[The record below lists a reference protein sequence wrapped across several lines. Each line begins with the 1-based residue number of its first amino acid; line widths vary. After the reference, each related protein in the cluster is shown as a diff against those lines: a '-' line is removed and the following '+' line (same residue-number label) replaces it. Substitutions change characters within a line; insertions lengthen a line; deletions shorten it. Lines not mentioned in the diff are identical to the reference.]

1 MQYISIEN
9 WAKQYNLSQETAEK
23 YLSSGLIAGA
33 SCEDG
38 LWRVPQ
44 DAQPPLRQKKTFMP
58 IWERPYRGG
67 ESGAMLQSLADGEE
81 RQVALAAQQ
90 YFQANYA
97 EASAQAEACI
107 ASESPEIRAS
117 ALLVHCMACVPLGN
131 TAAAMED
138 MQMLMREQKNPADA
152 GMQAVYEYIAFLFRI
167 FFHEDGE
174 HAPCVPA
181 GFSALAEGP
190 RFYGLYAYAHAL
202 YLSKDYHRA
211 LGAAE
216 SAIIM
221 AADRYPIVCIYLY
234 LVASM
239 AAMNLSLV
247 ELADS
252 YFQRAWALAEPEHY
266 IQPFAEH
273 HGLLQG
279 QVEKFFRNRSQ
290 EIYKQI
296 SDRVV
301 EFSRGW
307 MKIHNLDSDN
317 QVTDQLTP
325 FEFALAMMAAKGKS
339 NQEIADY
346 QNISINTV
354 KFYLSSI
361 YQKLGVTRRS
371 ELEKYLNK

>member
-1 MQYISIEN
+1 MELISIRN
-9 WAKQYNLSQETAEK
+9 WAKQWKISEKTAER
-23 YLSSGLIAGA
+23 YLI
-33 SCEDG
+33 DG
-38 LWRVPQ
+38 LLSGAVCKNGVWLVPQ
-44 DAQPPLRQKKTFMP
+44 DAYPLAQQRKAFMP
-58 IWERPYRGG
+58 IWNLPYVSG
-67 ESGAMLQSLADGEE
+67 EFEAMLQTIADEQE
-81 RQVALAAQQ
+81 RWAALAAQH
-90 YFQANYA
+90 YFQANYT

-117 ALLVHCMACVPLGN
+117 ALLVHCMASVPLGN
-131 TAAAMED
+131 TEAAMED
-138 MQMLMREQKNPADA
+138 MRMLMRESKAPADERMSA
-152 GMQAVYEYIAFLFRI
+152 IYEFIAFLFRV
-167 FFHEDGE
+167 FFHEDE
-174 HAPCVPA
+174 AHAPDLPA
-181 GFSALAEGP
+181 GFSALSEGP
-190 RFYGLYAYAHAL
+190 KLYGLYAYAHAL
-202 YLSKDYHRA
+202 YLSKDYSRA
-211 LGAAE
+211 LGAAQ
-216 SAIIM
+216 STITM
-221 AADRYPIVCIYLY
+221 AADRYPSVCIYLY

-239 AAMNLSLV
+239 AALNLSLV

-252 YFQRAWALAEPEHY
+252 CFQRAWSLAEPEDY

-273 HGLLQG
+273 HGMLQG

-290 EIYKQI
+290 ETYKKI

-307 MKIHNLDSDN
+307 MKIHNPDSQN
-317 QVTDQLTP
+317 KVTDLLTP